1 MVYKKLYSTS
11 THFYYYYAHRSHIHT
26 FITIINSLHHY
37 TSIPQGHPH
46 LCVSSLEDKCTILWG
61 YEYKLFCSQ
70 FSQAALVNL
79 KTFLLLGFVFVYL
92 KTFLLLGYTCVP
104 QDIFNTTTTHRSHNH
119 TFTTTI
125 YSFYHLTSTQCHPL
139 LFVSSLDNKCTNFGV
154 MSANGSAHN
163 LDLLM
168 LLVKEHIRCWGM
180 IHQAERFK
188 IMPFLNHDQSFVS
201 HQCIL
206 YELAHMFIF
215 HKNK

>member
-1 MVYKKLYSTS
+1 
-11 THFYYYYAHRSHIHT
+11 
-26 FITIINSLHHY
+26 
-37 TSIPQGHPH
+37 
-46 LCVSSLEDKCTILWG
+46 
-61 YEYKLFCSQ
+61 
-70 FSQAALVNL
+70 VNL

-92 KTFLLLGYTCVP
+92 KTFLLLGYACVP
-104 QDIFNTTTTHRSHNH
+104 QDIFNTTTKHRSHNH

-154 MSANGSAHN
+154 MSAPV
-163 LDLLM
+163 DV
-168 LLVKEHIRCWGM
+168 LVKEHIRCWGM

>member
-125 YSFYHLTSTQCHPL
+125 YSFYHLTSTQCRPL
-139 LFVSSLDNKCTNFGV
+139 LFVSSLDNKCTILWGYECQRFCSQFRPV
-154 MSANGSAHN
+154 DVACERTYS
-163 LDLLM
+163 LLGYDTSCRE
-168 LLVKEHIRCWGM
+168 VQDHAFPE
-180 IHQAERFK
+180 
-188 IMPFLNHDQSFVS
+188 P
-201 HQCIL
+201 
-206 YELAHMFIF
+206 
-215 HKNK
+215 